1 MTAARIR
8 QLWGAAA
15 TIAGLGALL
24 WVLPPW
30 IGGPAQPPA
39 AITPPAPPADPS
51 AHAAA
56 LLSYGEIAR
65 ANVFGPERTPPRS
78 RYAPPGSRLAQAPAA
93 AGEPSL
99 RLFGLAAG
107 AGGAVALIDADPRV
121 PGAEIYRLGD
131 RVGPYR
137 LESIADTFV
146 VLAGP
151 TGTRTLRLQAP
162 QRRSP

>member
-1 MTAARIR
+1 MRPTTIRYLWTAA
-8 QLWGAAA
+8 GTA
-15 TIAGLGALL
+15 AGLGALL

-30 IGGPAQPPA
+30 IGASQQPA
-39 AITPPAPPADPS
+39 AEISLPAPPADPS

-56 LLSYGEIAR
+56 LLSYEEIAR
-65 ANVFGPERTPPRS
+65 ANVFGPERAPPRN
-78 RYAPPGSRLAQAPAA
+78 RYAPPGSRSAQTPTAG
-93 AGEPSL
+93 GEPSF
-99 RLFGLAAG
+99 RLYGLAAG

-151 TGTRTLRLQAP
+151 AGSRTLRLQAP